1 MDVPEEREKQL
12 QLDRMRAVATGLL
25 VFAAVV
31 FVIARIYEHV
41 HPAVGYIRA
50 MAEAGMVGAIADWF
64 AVTALFR
71 YPLGIRIPHT
81 AIVPNRKDRI
91 GGSLG
96 RFVERNFLS
105 RDVLGAKVRS
115 MGVAERL
122 AEWLQQPESAERLAG
137 HATGALGVMIQA
149 LPDEEMET
157 LIERQLADR
166 INETEATPLLA
177 DALALVM
184 SGTRRQELL
193 DGTLGLLERLLEENK
208 EELRE
213 RVEQEIP
220 WWIPSPID
228 DKIYRKIVN
237 GTESAMHEVRLDPE
251 HPIRQR
257 FDELVDL
264 SLEKLKTS
272 PELISRG
279 EALKGELLGSEA
291 MDSFSKRLWQ
301 DLKQSLLPP
310 ASGGRA
316 DLAPAIERAI
326 VRFGETLRRDEALLL
341 RVNDW
346 AERGIVAAAESY
358 RHEVAHLIAN
368 TVAQWDPDDTSRKIE
383 LQVGK
388 DLQFIRING
397 TVVGGL
403 VGLLLHAVS
412 HLL

>member
-1 MDVPEEREKQL
+1 MDVPEERDKQL
-12 QLDRMRAVATGLL
+12 QLDRMRAAATGLL

-31 FVIARIYEHV
+31 FVIARIYEGV
-41 HPAVGYIRA
+41 HPAVGYVRA

-81 AIVPNRKDRI
+81 AIVPRRKDRI

-105 RDVLGAKVRS
+105 REVLGAKVRS

-122 AEWLQQPESAERLAG
+122 AEWLQKADSAERLAG

-149 LPDEEMET
+149 LPDDEMEV
-157 LIERQLADR
+157 LIEKQLASR
-166 INETEATPLLA
+166 IGETEATPLLG
-177 DALALVM
+177 DALAMVL
-184 SGTRRQELL
+184 SGGRRQELL

-208 EELRE
+208 EELRG
-213 RVEQEIP
+213 RIEQEIP

-228 DKIYRKIVN
+228 DKIYRRIVS
-237 GTESAMHEVRLDPE
+237 GTESALHDVRSDPE

-264 SLEKLKTS
+264 SVEKLKSS
-272 PELISRG
+272 PELIARG
-279 EALKGELLGSEA
+279 ETLKQELLNSEA
-291 MDSFSKRLWQ
+291 VDGFARRLWQ
-301 DLKQSLLPP
+301 DLKVSLLPP
-310 ASGGRA
+310 AAGGRA
-316 DLAPAIERAI
+316 DLTPAIERAI
-326 VRFGETLRRDEALLL
+326 VRFGETLRRDETMLL

-346 AERGIVAAAESY
+346 VEQAIVNAAEGY

-368 TVAQWDPDDTSRKIE
+368 TVAEWDPVETSRKIE

-403 VGLLLHAVS
+403 VGLVLHAFS
-412 HLL
+412 QLL

>member
-1 MDVPEEREKQL
+1 MDLPEERDKQL
-12 QLDRMRAVATGLL
+12 QLDRMRAAATGLL

-31 FVIARIYEHV
+31 FVIARIYEDV
-41 HPAVGYIRA
+41 HPAIGYVRA

-71 YPLGIRIPHT
+71 YPLGIPIPHT

-91 GGSLG
+91 GASLG

-105 RDVLGAKVRS
+105 RDILGAKVRS
-115 MGVAERL
+115 MDVAERL
-122 AEWLQQPESAERLAG
+122 AEWLQRPESAERLAG

-149 LPDEEMET
+149 LPDDEMEA
-157 LIERQLADR
+157 LIEKQLTSR
-166 INETEATPLLA
+166 IGETEVTPLLG
-177 DALALVM
+177 DALATLM
-184 SGTRRQELL
+184 SGSRRHELL
-193 DGTLGLLERLLEENK
+193 DGTLGLLERLLEDNK

-213 RVEQEIP
+213 RIEQEIP

-228 DKIYRKIVN
+228 DKIYRKILN
-237 GTESAMHEVRLDPE
+237 GTESALHEVRLDSE

-264 SLEKLKTS
+264 SVDKLKSS
-272 PELISRG
+272 PELIARG
-279 EALKGELLGSEA
+279 ETLKGEFLSSDAVDGFA
-291 MDSFSKRLWQ
+291 RRLWQ
-301 DLKQSLLPP
+301 DLKASLLPSAP
-310 ASGGRA
+310 GGHS
-316 DLAPAIERAI
+316 DLTPAIERGI
-326 VRFGETLRRDEALLL
+326 VRFGETLRNDATLLL

-346 AERGIVAAAESY
+346 VEQAVVGAAEGY
-358 RHEVAHLIAN
+358 RHEAAHLIAN
-368 TVAQWDPDDTSRKIE
+368 TVAEWDPAETSRKIE

-403 VGLLLHAVS
+403 VGLVLHAIS
-412 HLL
+412 QLL